1 MISYTNNMRYTW
13 TFTRRTRLFKLEG
26 YIKDGLIK
34 LANRLVKTIDDL
46 WQCLACTIAFFQ

>member
-1 MISYTNNMRYTW
+1 MRYTW

-26 YIKDGLIK
+26 YIKDGLMTIK